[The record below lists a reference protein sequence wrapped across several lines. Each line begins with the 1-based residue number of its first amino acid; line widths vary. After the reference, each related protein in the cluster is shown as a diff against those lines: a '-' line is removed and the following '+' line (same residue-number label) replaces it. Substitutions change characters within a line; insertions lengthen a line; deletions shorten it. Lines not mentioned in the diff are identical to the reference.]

1 MFPKMSLFVT
11 LSCTVFVPWTI
22 QPARAQ
28 DAVGTTAVAP
38 AGVDWVG
45 LTFNSLEFL
54 GLEHGFRYLTESQT
68 RHPHIS
74 FFSGYVESLNNLHG
88 WADGDPFFVN
98 YIGHPLQG
106 AASGFIFVQNDRS
119 FRTAEFGRN
128 RHYWKS
134 RLRAA
139 AFAWAYSEQFEVGP
153 LSEASVGHIQARYPQ
168 QGFVDQVVTPAIGLG
183 WMIGEDAADRYLIK
197 RLEEHTRNKYL
208 RATARGVLN
217 PSRTLANLM
226 ANRVPWHRETRL
238 DPGEIYRAGLPLE
251 TSHAE
256 HRDYPL
262 AAPFELFATTR
273 ISVPFGEKARG
284 ACIGGGAAAAF
295 RIATH
300 WELAGDVR
308 GCNLTAFGRNLS
320 GDSLTYLIGPRWTP
334 RPESRW
340 QPFTQL
346 LVGGRTLT
354 HEKVD
359 PLKKAEA
366 EAAAAKEGKSL
377 GFEDHGLYTQITEHT
392 GFAVS
397 AGAGFDWVIRSAISL
412 RVGQVDYMHSWHS
425 RLSGVSYANTAQF
438 STGLVLRFG
447 TW

>member
-1 MFPKMSLFVT
+1 MCRKVRVFLTWCCAAVVP
-11 LSCTVFVPWTI
+11 CTIPC
-22 QPARAQ
+22 ARAQ
-28 DAVGTTAVAP
+28 NLTSTPAP
-38 AGVDWVG
+38 EASGVDWIG

-54 GLEHGFRYLTESQT
+54 GLEHSFRYATESQT

-74 FFSGYVESLNNLHG
+74 FFSGYIQSLNNLHG

-106 AASGFIFVQNDRS
+106 AASGFIFVQNDRA

-128 RHYWKS
+128 RRYWKS

-168 QGFVDQVVTPAIGLG
+168 QGFVDQVVTPAVGLG
-183 WMIGEDAADRYLIK
+183 WMIGEDAADRYLVK
-197 RLEEHTRNKYL
+197 RIEAHTSNKYVV
-208 RATARGVLN
+208 ATARGVLN
-217 PSRTLANLM
+217 PARSLANLM

-238 DPGEIYRAGLPLE
+238 DPGEHYRAELPLE
-251 TSHAE
+251 TSLDE

-262 AAPFELFATTR
+262 AAPVEFFATTR

-295 RIATH
+295 RFAEY
-300 WELAGDVR
+300 WEIAGDVR

-340 QPFTQL
+340 QPFTQI

-359 PLKKAEA
+359 PLKKAQA

-377 GFEDHGLYTQITEHT
+377 GFEDHGLYTEITAHT
-392 GFAVS
+392 GFAVA
-397 AGAGFDWVIRSAISL
+397 AGAGLDWVIRSAIGL
-412 RVGQVDYMHSWHS
+412 RVAELDYLHAWHS
-425 RLSGVSYANTAQF
+425 RLNGVSYANTAQF